1 MEHPP
6 EETLKR
12 FTAGTA
18 SREESRAVVAH
29 LVKGCRT
36 CSAALRCLMKPAETP
51 VKTYEAILDRSRERL
66 SELADKAERR
76 PAPRLRLLEPVL
88 SHPGGKSRR
97 DP

>member
-12 FTAGTA
+12 FVAGTA

-36 CSAALRCLMKPAETP
+36 CASALRSLMKPAETP
-51 VKTYEAILDRSRERL
+51 VKTYEAILDRSGARL
-66 SELADKAERR
+66 SELADEAERR
-76 PAPRLRLLEPVL
+76 PASGLRLLEPVL
-88 SHPGGKSRR
+88 AKTGGKDRR
-97 DP
+97 DS

>member
-12 FTAGTA
+12 FVAGTA

-29 LVKGCRT
+29 LVKGCRF
-36 CSAALRCLMKPAETP
+36 CAAALRLLMKPAETP
-51 VKTYEAILDRSRERL
+51 VKTYESILERSGERL

-76 PAPRLRLLEPVL
+76 PAPRPRLLEPVL
-88 SHPGGKSRR
+88 SSPGGKDRR
-97 DP
+97 ES

>member
-1 MEHPP
+1 LEHPS

-36 CSAALRCLMKPAETP
+36 CSAALRSLMKSVETP
-51 VKTYEAILDRSRERL
+51 VKTYEEILDRSRERL
-66 SELADKAERR
+66 SELADEAQRR

-88 SHPGGKSRR
+88 AKPGGRDRR
-97 DP
+97 DS